1 MCLLIKK
8 LVDLNNIQGQCRMNI
23 QDEDTFA
30 GIVLPYL
37 NKLKQVIAKHPV
49 IVVVVKRLGTV
60 LRKTFKL

>member
-30 GIVLPYL
+30 GIVLRYL
-37 NKLKQVIAKHPV
+37 YEPSDSQASGNSSSSSEETRNCP
-49 IVVVVKRLGTV
+49 
-60 LRKTFKL
+60 

>member
-30 GIVLPYL
+30 GIVLRYL
-37 NKLKQVIAKHPV
+37 YEPSYSQPSSKL
-49 IVVVVKRLGTV
+49 VVVKRTV